1 MMILNKMKTIDE
13 DKLNRLA
20 EIWDGWDDSSDE
32 SEWKFTKDDLVNAYK
47 AGYRNRV
54 VRLLLCVEIASI

>member
-20 EIWDGWDDSSDE
+20 EMWDGWDDSSDE
-32 SEWKFTKDDLVNAYK
+32 SEWKFTKDDLKMHIKPDTGKGFMIIEY
-47 AGYRNRV
+47 
-54 VRLLLCVEIASI
+54 L

>member
-47 AGYRNRV
+47 AGYRNRD
-54 VRLLLCVEIASI
+54 VRLLLCVNCC

>member
-20 EIWDGWDDSSDE
+20 AMWDGWDVSSDE
-32 SEWKFTKDDLVNAYK
+32 SEWKLRKDEMMNAYK
-47 AGYRNRV
+47 AGYKKGFYDN
-54 VRLLLCVEIASI
+54 

>member
-20 EIWDGWDDSSDE
+20 EMWDGWDDSSDE
-32 SEWKFTKDDLVNAYK
+32 SEWKFTKDDLVNAYN
-47 AGYRNRV
+47 AGYKKGFYDN
-54 VRLLLCVEIASI
+54 

>member
-20 EIWDGWDDSSDE
+20 EMWDDWDDSSDE
-32 SEWKFTKDDLVNAYK
+32 SEWKFTKDDLMNAYK
-47 AGYRNRV
+47 AGYKKGFYDN
-54 VRLLLCVEIASI
+54 